1 MTMDGHRILFAGT
14 PEISVPLLKSLAQ
27 RFDVVGVLTAS
38 DKRQG
43 RSGALVPSPVKV
55 AATDLGIPVLQFD
68 SIRTEAR
75 LAVKS
80 LGADTLI
87 SFAFGRIFGP
97 RFLDLFPRGRFNVHP
112 SALPQFRGPSPVQFT
127 IDSGLEFAAIS
138 LQDLGLAMD
147 EGDIWGVHS
156 FPLDGTETTESLSEK
171 VSVEA
176 SSFVPDF
183 LQRIFEGELTPC
195 PQVGEASYCT
205 MIDRPF
211 GRLDFNRTVRELH
224 CRIRSCYPWPKAW
237 ATVNGT
243 DIAITGVWG
252 GFPDLEYLDAPD
264 SFEPGKVVGMR
275 KDRGIGICCSDGI
288 LWVTTLQLPA
298 KKDLDFKAFV
308 NGNRWILQS
317 RFE

>member
-1 MTMDGHRILFAGT
+1 MDGHRILFAGT
-14 PEISVPLLKSLAQ
+14 PEISVPLLKALAQ
-27 RFDVVGVLTAS
+27 SFEVVGVLTSS

-55 AATDLGIPVLQFD
+55 AATELGIPVLQFD

-75 LAVKS
+75 LAVKEI
-80 LGADTLI
+80 GADTLI

-127 IDSGLEFAAIS
+127 IDSALQFAAIS

-147 EGDIWGVHS
+147 EGDVWGVHS
-156 FPLDGTETTESLSEK
+156 FPLDGTETTQSLSEK
-171 VSVEA
+171 VASEA
-176 SSFVPDF
+176 SVFVPE
-183 LQRIFEGELTPC
+183 LLGRVFEGDVIPS
-195 PQVGEASYCT
+195 PQIGDASYCT

-211 GRLDFNRTVRELH
+211 GKLDFNRTVKENH

-237 ATVNGT
+237 ASVNGT

-252 GFPDLEYLDAPD
+252 GFDYLDQIDVP
-264 SFEPGKVVGMR
+264 SSIEPGKVVQMR

-288 LWVTTLQLPA
+288 LWVTSLQLPA
-298 KKDLDFKAFV
+298 KKELDFKSFV
-308 NGNRWILQS
+308 NGNRWILES